1 LALMLAKSGKKVI
14 LIDADLRRPGVHEA
28 LDMKQKSGLV
38 DLLSGRATREE
49 VIWEDRDTGAHIMTA
64 GHATSNAP
72 NILAS
77 EQMKTLLVELGQAY
91 DLVILDSPP
100 VAAVSDARILACE
113 VDRTIFV
120 VRWAETRR
128 EVVTTALRQLRGSGA
143 ELAGVLLSMV
153 DVRKHA
159 RYGYGDSGYYYGTAK
174 KYYTG

>member
-1 LALMLAKSGKKVI
+1 
-14 LIDADLRRPGVHEA
+14 
-28 LDMKQKSGLV
+28 MKQKSGLV

-72 NILAS
+72 NILSS
-77 EQMKTLLVELGQAY
+77 EQMKALLVELGLAY

-100 VAAVSDARILACE
+100 VLAVSDARILACE
-113 VDRTIFV
+113 VDRTVFI

-128 EVVTTALRQLRGSGA
+128 EVAATALRQLTSAGA
-143 ELAGVLLSMV
+143 EMAGVLLSMV

-159 RYGYGDSGYYYGTAK
+159 RYGYGDSGYYYGPAR